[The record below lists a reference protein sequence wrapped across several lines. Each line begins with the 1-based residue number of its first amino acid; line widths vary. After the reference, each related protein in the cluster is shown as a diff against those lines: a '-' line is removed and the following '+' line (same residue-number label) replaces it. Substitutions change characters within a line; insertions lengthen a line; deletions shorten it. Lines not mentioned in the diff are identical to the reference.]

1 MFGRSPFLAAL
12 CALALP
18 PACSARVAVV
28 TGATRGIGRGI
39 AIELGRL
46 GHTVYVL
53 GRSTRGRQTSARP
66 VAAGLDLT
74 VESTAEAVTAEA
86 AFNVTAPKGV
96 VPPTA
101 PPKVIFP
108 VPLVNPKA

>member
-1 MFGRSPFLAAL
+1 VEAIAWVKEAARN
-12 CALALP
+12 A
-18 PACSARVAVV
+18 
-28 TGATRGIGRGI
+28 
-39 AIELGRL
+39 
-46 GHTVYVL
+46 
-53 GRSTRGRQTSARP
+53 
-66 VAAGLDLT
+66 
-74 VESTAEAVTAEA
+74 AEAVTAEE